1 MREKLGVVGWKKSR
15 KKNLSQGKRV
25 HMNEYKSQDYKVMYY
40 AFKPMPSILGTKLE
54 VLALTTILS
63 DKLIISIMSVFSC
76 QPEWKLL
83 GLGMGTTFF

>member
-1 MREKLGVVGWKKSR
+1 
-15 KKNLSQGKRV
+15 
-25 HMNEYKSQDYKVMYY
+25 MNEYKSQDYKVMYY
-40 AFKPMPSILGTKLE
+40 AFKPMPPILGTKLE

-83 GLGMGTTFF
+83 GLGMGTTFFYYYLHSKHYVMQESYLIV